1 VIAGR
6 QVLRAGRVREYV
18 CAPGEVPVGEDD
30 RRIATDVRLE
40 PGCDGLLT
48 LVGGAVGTQGAE
60 GDGVS
65 TALGRKVVVMR
76 KAA

>member
-1 VIAGR
+1 VIAER

-18 CAPGEVPVGEDD
+18 CVPSEVPVREDD
-30 RRIATDVRLE
+30 RRVTTDVRLE
-40 PGCDGLLT
+40 PGGDGLLT
-48 LVGGAVGTQGAE
+48 LVGGAVGTQRAE

-65 TALGRKVVVMR
+65 AALGRKVALMR